1 MVWEEKEPYG
11 ITQQRIDRLKMDID
25 FQIILHVVMIA
36 SLRRHLFVISTRP
49 ELDNVNS
56 KLTKEND
63 IFFAQSVNGFS
74 VFVKSLSNTLLS
86 LLIEDSKS

>member
-11 ITQQRIDRLKMDID
+11 ITQQRIDRLKLDID
-25 FQIILHVVMIA
+25 FQIILHVVLIA

-56 KLTKEND
+56 KLTTKEND
-63 IFFAQSVNGFS
+63 IFLHKVLMGFLFS
-74 VFVKSLSNTLLS
+74 SNHFPILF
-86 LLIEDSKS
+86 